1 MTDIAPISLKKNQGA
16 LVGGSL
22 GGGKGWLKLVRF
34 EMTSERTTV
43 PFPAT
48 NVGCWH

>member
-22 GGGKGWLKLVRF
+22 GGGKG
-34 EMTSERTTV
+34 
-43 PFPAT
+43 
-48 NVGCWH
+48 